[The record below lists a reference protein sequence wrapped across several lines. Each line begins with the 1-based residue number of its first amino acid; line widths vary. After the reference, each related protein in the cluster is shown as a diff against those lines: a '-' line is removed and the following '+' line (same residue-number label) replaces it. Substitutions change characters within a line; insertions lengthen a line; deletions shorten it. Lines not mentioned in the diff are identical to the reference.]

1 MTRNIPLFLS
11 AILAMLGW
19 QSGIA
24 RADYQSRCASCH
36 ASTTPLRALPCVQ
49 NEVNNLPNLSGL
61 SGAIRAANN
70 RAFLDFK
77 VTAGMGGFAG
87 DGNNGFTSLPAAERN
102 AIVAEIANSCSVAAP
117 VITSGTA
124 PNGTVLSFYS
134 HTYTTTSA
142 PVISGN
148 AGLNPAVNSGFTA
161 GFALQSGA
169 LPTGVAL
176 NANSGLISGTPT
188 IGGFYSGIIRAS
200 NLVGTADTQ
209 SFNINI
215 AKLTQTVN
223 FGAAPTPT
231 YAPGGTFSVSVG
243 ASSGLPLTYSATG
256 ACTVPNANVNSIS
269 ISTGGACAVTATQAG
284 NNTYSSANATQN
296 ITIAKAN
303 QTIGF
308 GAQLPAS
315 RSYSAG
321 LSFALNPAATG
332 APLVGA
338 ITYATN
344 NVQICTVSGTTV
356 TVGPIAGT
364 CAITATQNG
373 NVNYNSISA
382 TQNVVINPSPP
393 TAPVILSAVP
403 GNAQATFAFS
413 LSASNGGTPITT
425 YRAACNPGN
434 IFVDGPGSPITL
446 GGLVN
451 ATTYDCTVSAINA
464 AGSTA
469 SGSVMVTP
477 TDGFVAPGFTSTN
490 ALSIVVGNTLSLTVT
505 ATGNPAPTLSLAG
518 TLPNGVTFT
527 PATGVLGDTPALG
540 TVGTY
545 ALMLTASNGTPPN
558 AVQAFTLTVTKLPQI
573 ITFLAIAP
581 QTLNTA
587 QVPLAASAGSGLA
600 VAFTSLTPTIC
611 SMNGSSVSKLLAGT
625 CTIVAN
631 QAGNTNYSAA
641 PQATQSFAI
650 SNSGINVATGANDWV
665 NGGGFLQF
673 QACALCHGG
682 VPNGNVLNAANAPSL
697 VAFVYNVG
705 FAGAHPGFP
714 VPPNPQQRAELAAYI
729 GTFVPG
735 TNPLNRAIPFNQAMS
750 FVIPNIALGTGT
762 FSSIALVTPPA
773 KGTVTFAGTAATYTP
788 LSGRTG
794 ADAFTYRA
802 IGNAGVTETRTA
814 TVLIANPP
822 LPVIGSAAT
831 ASGVTGTAL
840 SYNIVASNGPQSYGA
855 TGLPPGLVVNT
866 STGQIYG
873 TPTALGSYPAPVAAT
888 NAGGTGTLT
897 VTFNISGLAL
907 GITKSGTGA
916 GTVVSVPAGINC
928 GATCSASFN
937 FNTALTLTATP
948 AAGSVFNGW
957 SGASCTT
964 GICNLTLT
972 APTSLTATFNLI
984 TPPGPPIIGMATP
997 GPSQA
1002 TISFSPPTNNGGSA
1016 ITGYTATC
1024 TNAVPAS
1031 SSANGLTSPIV
1042 VTGLANGVAYS
1053 CVVTAT
1059 NVTGISAPSA
1069 AVSVTPQ
1076 PDLAL
1081 LAVQSRKLHATA
1093 THDISINTLVGDP
1106 LSVEPRGIGNG
1117 HTIVFQ
1123 FNVPITKE
1131 GTANVLDALNA
1142 PIGTVTVTP
1151 SGNDVVVTIGDLPDN
1166 QRVTISLANVN
1177 GSGNFSVAMGFLIGD
1192 VNGTGSV
1199 NSSDIAGVK
1208 ARAGQPTD
1216 AVNFKFDLN
1225 ANGAI
1230 SSSDISAVKARS
1242 GLTLP

>member
-1 MTRNIPLFLS
+1 MKAHLRIILLAT
-11 AILAMLGW
+11 LAMLGW
-19 QSGIA
+19 QSGA
-24 RADYQSRCASCH
+24 SRADYQSRCASCH

-70 RAFLDFK
+70 RAYLDFK

-134 HTYTTTSA
+134 HTYTTTAA

-176 NANSGLISGTPT
+176 DANSGVISGTPT
-188 IGGFYSGIIRAS
+188 IGGFYTGIIRAT

-231 YAPGGTFSVSVG
+231 YAPGGTFSVSVS
-243 ASSGLPLTYSATG
+243 ASTGLPLTYSATG

-284 NNTYSSANATQN
+284 NNTYSSASATQN

-303 QTIGF
+303 QTISF
-308 GAQLPAS
+308 GAQTPAS
-315 RSYSAG
+315 RAYSVG

-356 TVGPIAGT
+356 AVGPIAGT
-364 CAITATQNG
+364 CVITATQNG

-477 TDGFVAPGFTSTN
+477 TDGFVAPGFTSAN

-527 PATGVLGDTPALG
+527 PATGVLGGTPALG

-545 ALMLTASNGTPPN
+545 ALTLTASNGTPPN
-558 AVQAFTLTVTKLPQI
+558 AVQPFTLTVTKLPQI

-587 QVPLAASAGSGLA
+587 QVPLSASTGSGLA

-611 SMNGSSVSKLLAGT
+611 SVNGSSVSKLLAGT
-625 CTIVAN
+625 CTIAAN
-631 QAGNTNYSAA
+631 QAGNANYSAA
-641 PQATQSFAI
+641 PQATQSFTIA
-650 SNSGINVATGANDWV
+650 NSGINVAAGANDWV

-697 VAFVYNVG
+697 VAYVYNVG

-714 VPPNPQQRAELAAYI
+714 VPPNTQQQAELAAYI

-735 TNPLNRAIPFNQAMS
+735 TSPLNRAIPFNQATS
-750 FVIPNIALGTGT
+750 FAIPNIALGTGT

-773 KGTVTFAGTAATYTP
+773 KGTVTFAGTTATYTP

-822 LPVIGSAAT
+822 SPVISSAAT
-831 ASGVTGTAL
+831 AIGVTGTAFV
-840 SYNIVASNGPQSYGA
+840 YNIVASNGPQSYAA
-855 TGLPPGLVVNT
+855 TGLPPGLVINT
-866 STGQIYG
+866 SNGQIYG
-873 TPTALGSYPAPVAAT
+873 IPNALGSYPALASAT
-888 NAGGTGTLT
+888 NTGGTGTLS

-907 GITKSGTGA
+907 AITKSGTGT

-957 SGASCTT
+957 SGASCTA

-984 TPPGPPIIGMATP
+984 TPPGPPTIGTATP

-1016 ITGYTATC
+1016 VTGYTATC
-1024 TNAVPAS
+1024 SSAVPAS
-1031 SSANGLTSPIV
+1031 SSASGLTSPIIV
-1042 VTGLANGVAYS
+1042 SGLTNGVAHLCS
-1053 CVVTAT
+1053 VVAT
-1059 NVTGISAPSA
+1059 NVAGPGAPSA

-1093 THDISINTLVGDP
+1093 KHDIAVNTLVGAP
-1106 LSVEPRGIGNG
+1106 LSVEPRSIGNG

-1123 FNVPITKE
+1123 FNVPIAS
-1131 GTANVLDALNA
+1131 GVTANVLDALNT
-1142 PIGTVTVTP
+1142 PIGTVTGAP
-1151 SGNDVVVTIGDLPDN
+1151 SGNDAVVTIGGLPDN

-1208 ARAGQPTD
+1208 ARSGQTTD
-1216 AVNFKFDLN
+1216 AANFRFDLN
-1225 ANGAI
+1225 ATGTI